1 MDNNIKRASAV
12 TRRRKRIAKRKKAMR
27 NILLFF
33 TVYLLLMAIIGVSIF
48 VSLHKKEKTNPDLYS
63 LSVVTDEESPT
74 VFSGEDI
81 YFDDKIFIPSVAIN
95 ALENITLTL
104 DNTNVGFII
113 DSNSEYAQF
122 KLDSNK
128 ANINGNEVEISEK
141 VKFID
146 NVLYLPLDLFENHLS
161 GINIEKDDKAKTYLL
176 SKAEETLS
184 FILKKPSVTEEQSE
198 KEASDT
204 TESPL
209 DFTLD
214 LSSYEEYMNP
224 KDRDEYLFLVSAEFP
239 LDENY
244 IPTDLMGSI
253 YTRDDGRATQKLRKY
268 ACLALEAFL
277 KEAEACGIYG
287 VSVTSGYRSYQY
299 QNQLFEAEIQITG
312 SVEEA
317 SKNVNPPGI
326 SEHQSGLCIDM
337 HNLPAASTAFGGTKE
352 ADWLA
357 ENAHKFG
364 YILRYPKNKVSV
376 TKINYEPWHF
386 RYVGRY
392 HATKMYELDMCLEEY
407 IEYINK

>member
-299 QNQLFEAEIQITG
+299 QNQLFEAEIQIAG